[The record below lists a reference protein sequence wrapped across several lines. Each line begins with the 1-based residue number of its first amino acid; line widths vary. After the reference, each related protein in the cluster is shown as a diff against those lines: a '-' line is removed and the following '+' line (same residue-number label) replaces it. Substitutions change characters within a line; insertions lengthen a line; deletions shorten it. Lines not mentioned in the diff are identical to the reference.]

1 MVKDGFPINTISDIV
16 SLPSFENVLPDAY
29 YVDGMIFAVASAPE
43 IPMPEQWMPWL
54 IQSSDSH
61 LVDKDVDKLA
71 DEDVRHSAQ
80 TIFGIIIL
88 GGGPVIGGWLSGY
101 LQNIYTV
108 SGVFSFS
115 NLWYTVSA
123 IGLATAIFFFISFR
137 DQLPKEVSV

>member
-1 MVKDGFPINTISDIV
+1 MVWNASQRGF
-16 SLPSFENVLPDAY
+16 FAAAY
-29 YVDGMIFAVASAPE
+29 IY
-43 IPMPEQWMPWL
+43 
-54 IQSSDSH
+54 
-61 LVDKDVDKLA
+61 VDKLA

-123 IGLATAIFFFISFR
+123 IGLATAIFFFMSFR